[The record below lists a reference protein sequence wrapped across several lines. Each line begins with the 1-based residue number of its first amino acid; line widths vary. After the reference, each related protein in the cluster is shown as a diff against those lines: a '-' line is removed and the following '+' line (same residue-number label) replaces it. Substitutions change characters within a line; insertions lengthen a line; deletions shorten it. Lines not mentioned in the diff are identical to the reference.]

1 MPVFVAH
8 APLFERTPLPTTTAG
23 WIAFSEMREEIRA
36 AEARGEAEDRRE
48 KRKAKYKAA
57 TSAYSATR
65 RATICER
72 AEAKRIAIKSAGVEP
87 SLLAPSES
95 SVVSGYEAVERENKW
110 ADEKVL
116 DRFDD
121 LDVDVAFERMT
132 MRFDRAVRPFSAM
145 EMSL

>member
-23 WIAFSEMREEIRA
+23 WIAYSEMREEIRA
-36 AEARGEAEDRRE
+36 AEARGEAADRRE
-48 KRKAKYKAA
+48 RRAAKAKAA
-57 TSAYSATR
+57 WTTYSATS
-65 RATICER
+65 R
-72 AEAKRIAIKSAGVEP
+72 AEAKRIAMKSAGVEP

-95 SVVSGYEAVERENKW
+95 SVVSGYEEPERGNKW

-145 EMSL
+145 EMGL